1 MDLNALIQG
10 VGASQLV
17 AFMLVIARVAPLFIF
32 APLFSSKMLPF
43 RIRGIVAVAIAIGLA
58 PMALGS
64 GRPPLDALGIFELLM
79 KELIVGMAFAFTI
92 GVLFYALQ
100 AAGGFLDTIVGF
112 AFGASVD
119 PISGNQGTVLGQFYG
134 LIGVAVFV
142 AIGGVDMVLRGL
154 GETYQLVPLLEF
166 PNLEA
171 LLDGVWGSF
180 VGIFTAA
187 LQIIAP
193 VLLALVLTDLGFGLI
208 TRVVPQL
215 NVFSV
220 GMPAKVLVAF
230 FLIIASLPFVAGY
243 VDDELERSVRVAL
256 SSLGVS

>member
-43 RIRGIVAVAIAIGLA
+43 RIRGIVAVAIAIGMA
-58 PMALGS
+58 PMALGD
-64 GRPPLDALGIFELLM
+64 GNPPLDALGIFELLL

-134 LIGVAVFV
+134 LIGVAIFV
-142 AIGGVDMVLRGL
+142 AIGGVDMVLQGL
-154 GETYQLVPLLEF
+154 GHTYQLVPLLEF
-166 PNLEA
+166 PKLDA

-230 FLIIASLPFVAGY
+230 FLIVASLPFVAGY